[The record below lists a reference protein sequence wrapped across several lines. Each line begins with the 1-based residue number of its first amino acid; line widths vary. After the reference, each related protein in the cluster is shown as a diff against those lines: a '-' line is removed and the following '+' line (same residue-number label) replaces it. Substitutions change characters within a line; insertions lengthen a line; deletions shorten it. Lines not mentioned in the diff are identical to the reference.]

1 MICLLRFSALCV
13 TALHASVIGVVAQTV
28 NVQNG
33 LNENGFGWMF
43 RSGGTCYAVMPRH
56 VAGPLPRVTLTTAAP
71 VANGS
76 GSVIHPF
83 WPGLDLSIAVVRGG
97 IEARCTET
105 LDRLDLSR
113 RAGRAAR
120 AELHRLDPTGE
131 EERIAISLERRNYLT
146 IDGEVA
152 TNNAEIYQ
160 GTSGAFA
167 FVGEEPIGM
176 AITSDDPKRLVLM
189 RSEEIL
195 MNLRRYLS
203 EQSNAFAAETAPA
216 PAHQEGG
223 FVLNLVSVS
232 APPISP
238 EFDAQ
243 NVLGDGIYVFSPQRN
258 AEIILR
264 VESDDPVALS
274 RIRVKTPQDS
284 GYVVPRRI
292 LILTDAQLEGDGFSV
307 WTRGEMPPDGNFDT
321 GPMATRNALWVKV
334 MILSGW
340 GSGEIAISEISAQ

>member
-189 RSEEIL
+189 RSEE
-195 MNLRRYLS
+195 LS
-203 EQSNAFAAETAPA
+203 
-216 PAHQEGG
+216 
-223 FVLNLVSVS
+223 
-232 APPISP
+232 
-238 EFDAQ
+238 
-243 NVLGDGIYVFSPQRN
+243 
-258 AEIILR
+258 
-264 VESDDPVALS
+264 
-274 RIRVKTPQDS
+274 
-284 GYVVPRRI
+284 
-292 LILTDAQLEGDGFSV
+292 LIH
-307 WTRGEMPPDGNFDT
+307 
-321 GPMATRNALWVKV
+321 
-334 MILSGW
+334 I
-340 GSGEIAISEISAQ
+340 